1 MSNNKRRD
9 LLKLS
14 ALAAAGFMLP
24 SASVKAGNWL
34 SNFNGGDNATLKK
47 FGLQLYSLRDD
58 LPKNP
63 EAVLKQVA
71 SFGYKQIEG
80 YEGADGMFWGMGNL
94 GFKSLMDD
102 LGMTIISSHCD
113 VKTDFERKAEQAAA
127 IGMKYLICPYLGPQ
141 KSIDDFKIAA
151 ETFNKCGDICKQHD
165 LKFAYHNHDY
175 SFKKIDGQVPI
186 DVMLANT
193 DPDKVHFELDIYWA
207 VTAGV
212 NPADYFTKY
221 KNRFTLCH
229 IKDRMKN
236 PVTTDAN
243 SSCILGKGIIDYAP
257 ILKSAKANGMDYFI
271 VEQER
276 YDGTTPLISAQKDAA
291 YMKKLSF

>member
-1 MSNNKRRD
+1 MLNNKRRD

-34 SNFNGGDNATLKK
+34 SNFNGGDKATLKK

-63 EAVLKQVA
+63 EAILKQVA

-80 YEGADGMFWGMGNL
+80 YEGADGMFWGMGNI

-102 LGMTIISSHCD
+102 LGMTMISSHCD
-113 VKTDFERKAEQAAA
+113 IKKDFKLKAEQAAA

-141 KSIDDFKIAA
+141 KSIDDFKKAA
-151 ETFNKCGDICKQHD
+151 ETFNKCGEICNQHD

-175 SFKKIDGQVPI
+175 SFKKIDGESPI

-193 DPDKVHFELDIYWA
+193 DVDKVYFELDIYWA
-207 VTAGV
+207 VTAGI
-212 NPADYFTKY
+212 NPTDYFTKY

-229 IKDRMKN
+229 VKDRMKN
-236 PVTTDAN
+236 AVVTDAN
-243 SSCILGKGIIDYAP
+243 SSCVLGEGIIDYAP
-257 ILKSAKANGMDYFI
+257 ILKSAKANGMEYFI

>member
-9 LLKLS
+9 ILKLS
-14 ALAAAGFMLP
+14 ALAAAGFLLP
-24 SASVKAGNWL
+24 SATIKAANWL
-34 SNFNGGDNATLKK
+34 DGFDETNAKIRK

-63 EAVLKQVA
+63 KAVLKQVA
-71 SFGYKQIEG
+71 NFGYQQIEG
-80 YEGADGMFWGMGNL
+80 YEGAQGMFWGMSNKE
-94 GFKSLMDD
+94 FKSFTND
-102 LGMTIISSHCD
+102 LGIKMVSSHCD
-113 VKTDFERKAEQAAA
+113 INTNFESKAEKAAE

-141 KSIDDFKIAA
+141 KSIDAFKKAA
-151 ETFNKCGDICKQHD
+151 DTFNKCGEITNKYNI
-165 LKFAYHNHDY
+165 KFAYHNHDY
-175 SFKKIDGQVPI
+175 SFKKIDGEIPQ
-186 DVMLANT
+186 DVMLNNT
-193 DPDKVHFELDIYWA
+193 DADKVYFELDIYWA

-236 PVTTDAN
+236 ANPNDAN
-243 SSCILGKGIIDYAP
+243 SSCILGEGVIDYGS
-257 ILKSAKANGMDYFI
+257 ILKVAKANGMKYFI

-276 YDGTTPLISAQKDAA
+276 YDGSTPLASIEKNAA
-291 YMKKLSF
+291 YMQQLRF